1 MVTVS
6 EIVIVCLA
14 CYLIGIFA
22 GHYFFAPK
30 KGDFAGTLR
39 LLKDETDGETYL
51 FLDLDQ
57 TPESIMKKKMV
68 QFRIDAE
75 SRK

>member
-1 MVTVS
+1 MVTVV
-6 EIVIVCLA
+6 EIVIVGLV

-30 KGDFAGTLR
+30 KNDFAGTLR
-39 LLKDETDGETYL
+39 IVRDEADGESYL

-57 TPESIMKKKMV
+57 TPDAIMKRKTV
-68 QFRIDAE
+68 QFKIDP
-75 SRK
+75 